1 MGFQIRSTA
10 RLLRTPHSFLSA
22 LLAALMVSCA
32 PDPNPTQSAIGSP
45 QANAGEHETAEAP
58 AHAPSSAS
66 GSAVLGARDGDWQAY
81 AGDIGST
88 KYTPLANIDASNVAS
103 LEVVWRRPA
112 LDAHYS
118 TLNPNQRFSS
128 NYVAAPVVI
137 DGVAYI
143 PNAVG
148 LVESF
153 DAATGETFWVQ
164 DPVGGAE
171 GLPGAPTRGVAYWRD
186 QSDIETPRVFVQRGT
201 YLYALDAATGRSI
214 ESFGDQ
220 GRVDLQLMPA
230 EFERFRW
237 GGVPMVVRDV
247 IVIGQA
253 MSDTF
258 SNKEAHRGDVR
269 AFDVRTGELRW
280 TYHTIPQEGEFG
292 TDSWQD
298 RSWSYTGHA
307 PMWALFSADET
318 LGLVY
323 MPISSA
329 TNDMYGGHRLGDN
342 LFSQSLVAVDA
353 ETGERVWHYQ
363 TVHHGLWDYDP
374 PAAPILMDIVV
385 DGEPVRA
392 VTQLTKQ
399 GFAFV
404 FDRETGEPVWEIEE
418 RAVPASSV
426 PGEVTSP
433 TQPFPTKPA
442 PFDRQGATE
451 DNLIDFTPELRA
463 QALEI
468 FNRYVTG
475 PLFTPPSIRDESPDG
490 TLGTI
495 QLPGSQGGADLQGAS
510 FDPETGMLYIPSITA
525 PFVADLEPGDPEVTN
540 LRYVKGARRWLGGP
554 QGLPLFKPPYG
565 RITAIDMNT
574 GEHKWMVPNGVGPV
588 DNPAI
593 AHLGIE
599 KLGVPGRPSPLLT
612 KTLLFLGE
620 GLTNQRP
627 GGRIPADMPVEIA
640 TNSGGFMFRAYDKLT
655 GEIHWE
661 RELEAGTT
669 GAPIS
674 YVAAGK
680 QFIVVAIGDREHEPE
695 LVAFALPDTR
705 SGN

>member
-1 MGFQIRSTA
+1 MRFRVRRIARS
-10 RLLRTPHSFLSA
+10 LVTPNPFLIAFLVSA
-22 LLAALMVSCA
+22 LAGCA
-32 PDPNPTQSAIGSP
+32 PEPNTNEGAIGRP
-45 QANAGEHETAEAP
+45 QTSELVAPKTPANA
-58 AHAPSSAS
+58 PSIAS
-66 GSAVLGARDGDWQAY
+66 GSSSLGARDGNWQAY

-88 KYTPLANIDASNVAS
+88 KYTSLAEIDASNVAS
-103 LEVVWRRPA
+103 LEVAWRRPA
-112 LDAHYS
+112 LDAYYS

-153 DAATGETFWVQ
+153 DAATGETLWVQ
-164 DPVGGAE
+164 EPLDGAD
-171 GLPGAPTRGVAYWRD
+171 GLPGAPTRGVAYWQD
-186 QSDIETPRVFVQRGT
+186 PNGIETPRVLVQRGT
-201 YLYALDAATGRSI
+201 FLYALDAATGQPI
-214 ESFGDQ
+214 TNFGDQ

-253 MSDTF
+253 MSDNF
-258 SNKEAHRGDVR
+258 SNKEAYRGDVR
-269 AFDVRTGELRW
+269 AFDVRTGALRW

-307 PMWALFSADET
+307 PMWALFTADET

-342 LFSQSLVAVDA
+342 LFSQSLVAVNA

-442 PFDRQGATE
+442 PFDRQGATV
-451 DNLIDFTPELRA
+451 DNLIDFTPELHA

-468 FNRYVTG
+468 FDRYVTG
-475 PLFTPPSIRDESPDG
+475 PLFTPPSLRDESPGG

-554 QGLPLFKPPYG
+554 GGLPLFKPPYG

-661 RELEAGTT
+661 KKLEAGTT
-669 GAPIS
+669 GAPVS
-674 YVAAGK
+674 YIAAGK

-695 LVAFALPDTR
+695 LVAFALPDIR

>member
-1 MGFQIRSTA
+1 MRFRSRRIA
-10 RLLRTPHSFLSA
+10 RSLVTSNPFLIA
-22 LLAALMVSCA
+22 FLVAVLAGCA
-32 PDPNPTQSAIGSP
+32 PERNPNEDSVSSP
-45 QANAGEHETAEAP
+45 QAGELRASKTP
-58 AHAPSSAS
+58 AIEPSIAS
-66 GSAVLGARDGDWQAY
+66 GSSLLGARDGNWQAY

-88 KYTPLANIDASNVAS
+88 KYTPLAEIDASNVAS
-103 LEVVWRRPA
+103 LEIAWRRPA
-112 LDAHYS
+112 LDAYYS

-153 DAATGETFWVQ
+153 DAATGETLWVQ
-164 DPVGGAE
+164 EPVDGAD
-171 GLPGAPTRGVAYWRD
+171 GLPGAPTRGVAYWQD
-186 QSDIETPRVFVQRGT
+186 SNGIETPRVLVQRGT
-201 YLYALDAATGRSI
+201 FLYALDAATGQPVA
-214 ESFGDQ
+214 SFGDQ

-253 MSDTF
+253 MSDSF
-258 SNKEAHRGDVR
+258 SNKEAYRGDVR
-269 AFDVRTGELRW
+269 AFDVRTGALRW

-307 PMWALFSADET
+307 PMWALFTADET

-342 LFSQSLVAVDA
+342 LFSQSLVAVNA

-426 PGEVTSP
+426 PGEVTSS

-442 PFDRQGATE
+442 PFDRQGATV

-468 FNRYVTG
+468 FDRYVTG
-475 PLFTPPSIRDESPDG
+475 PLFTPPSLRDESPGG

-661 RELEAGTT
+661 KKLEAGTT
-669 GAPIS
+669 GAPVS
-674 YVAAGK
+674 YLAAGK
-680 QFIVVAIGDREHEPE
+680 QFIVVAIGDRQHEPE
-695 LVAFALPDTR
+695 LVAFALPDIR